1 MRVLLDT
8 CVVSELWRRGG
19 SEKVRNRVSALK
31 PHETYLSVLT
41 VGEITKGIFL
51 LNESKKKRDLQ
62 DKLTFLE
69 NEYKANILDIDVK
82 TIRLWGE
89 ILAVSQKKGKQVPI
103 SDGLIAATAKNHS
116 LQIMTRN
123 VSDFENTGV
132 MLTNPWK

>member
-8 CVVSELWRRGG
+8 CVISELWRRGG
-19 SEKVRNRVSALK
+19 SEKVRNCVSTLK

-41 VGEITKGIFL
+41 VGEITKGIHL
-51 LNESKKKRDLQ
+51 LKESKKKRDLQ
-62 DKLTFLE
+62 DKLAFLE
-69 NEYKANILDIDVK
+69 NEYKQNILDIDVK

-89 ILAVSQKKGKQVPI
+89 ILAVAQKKGKQVPA
-103 SDGLIAATAKNHS
+103 SDGLIAATAKHHN

-123 VSDFENTGV
+123 ISDFENTGA